1 MSDNGVHVLTILGR
15 EYTIKASASEED
27 RLQQAAALLQ
37 ARLDESHQRFPG
49 AGSHEL
55 LVLTAL
61 NLCVPLL
68 RQDEQLEAVQ
78 SRLAACAERI
88 GEQLRR

>member
-1 MSDNGVHVLTILGR
+1 MSDNSVHVLTILGR
-15 EYTIKASASEED
+15 DYTIKASASEEA
-27 RLQQAAALLQ
+27 RLRQAAALLQ
-37 ARLDESHQRFPG
+37 ERLDESHQRFPG

-68 RQDEQLEAVQ
+68 SHGEQLEAVQ
-78 SRLAACAERI
+78 GRLAACAERI